1 MPYTVGGHFMP
12 TNERILGVRT
22 LSGLPPW
29 LLVAI
34 GFVVFAS
41 VSVGCR
47 LALRR
52 AASPERITEVEGYAG
67 KLLSVFGASFALLV
81 GFSITISWSAVSAG
95 QDAVDLQAGVAQQL
109 SWSASAMK
117 DQAGADVINA
127 NLRDFLNTVVS
138 DDQRHLAEGNVSE
151 LPSDEIFDTL
161 QSNVHRMAGQA
172 SADPVAS
179 GMVSA
184 AASLTASWSKV
195 TSVAQ
200 RRLPAVLVA
209 LILASGLCLAAAV
222 GMSALTVERPF
233 LMYLSALISAMS
245 IAVVLIIDF
254 PFIGIGVDLA
264 PLSVSASSI

>member
-1 MPYTVGGHFMP
+1 M
-12 TNERILGVRT
+12 RIL
-22 LSGLPPW
+22 SALPPW
-29 LLVAI
+29 LLIAI
-34 GFVVFAS
+34 GFVLFAS
-41 VSVGCR
+41 VSAGCR

-52 AASPERITEVEGYAG
+52 AASPERSTQVEGFAG
-67 KLLSVFGASFALLV
+67 KLLGVFGASFALLV
-81 GFSITISWSAVSAG
+81 GFSITITWSAVSAG

-109 SWSASAMK
+109 SWAASAMK
-117 DQAGADVINA
+117 DQAGADVIND
-127 NLRDFLNTVVS
+127 NLRDFLNTVVR
-138 DDQRHLAEGNVSE
+138 DDQRHLAEGNVSV

-161 QSNVHRMAGQA
+161 QNNVHRVASGQA
-172 SADPVAS
+172 NADPVAS

-184 AASLTASWSKV
+184 AASLTAAWSKV

-200 RRLPAVLVA
+200 RKLPTVLVA
-209 LILASGLCLAAAV
+209 LILASGLCLAAVV

-245 IAVVLIIDF
+245 IAVVLITDF

>member
-1 MPYTVGGHFMP
+1 M
-12 TNERILGVRT
+12 RT
-22 LSGLPPW
+22 LSALPPW
-29 LLVAI
+29 LLIAI
-34 GFVVFAS
+34 GFVLFAS

-52 AASPERITEVEGYAG
+52 AASPELSTQVEGYAG
-67 KLLSVFGASFALLV
+67 KLLGVFGASFALLV
-81 GFSITISWSAVSAG
+81 GFSITITWSAVSAG

-109 SWSASAMK
+109 SWAASAMQ
-117 DQAGADVINA
+117 DQAGADVIND
-127 NLRDFLNTVVS
+127 NLRDFLNTVVR
-138 DDQRHLAEGNVSE
+138 DDQRHLAEGNVSA

-161 QSNVHRMAGQA
+161 QNNVHRVASGQA
-172 SADPVAS
+172 NADPVAS

-184 AASLTASWSKV
+184 SASLTAAWSKV

-200 RRLPAVLVA
+200 RKLPAVLVA
-209 LILASGLCLAAAV
+209 LILASGLCLAAVV

-245 IAVVLIIDF
+245 IAAVLITDF
-254 PFIGIGVDLA
+254 PFIGIGVNLA

>member
-1 MPYTVGGHFMP
+1 MP
-12 TNERILGVRT
+12 TNERISGVRT
-22 LSGLPPW
+22 LSALPPW
-29 LLVAI
+29 LLIAI
-34 GFVVFAS
+34 GFVLFAS
-41 VSVGCR
+41 ISAGCR

-52 AASPERITEVEGYAG
+52 AASPERSTQVEGFAG
-67 KLLSVFGASFALLV
+67 KLLGVFGASFALIV
-81 GFSITISWSAVSAG
+81 GFSITITWSAVSAG

-109 SWSASAMK
+109 SWAASAMK
-117 DQAGADVINA
+117 DQAGADVINN
-127 NLRDFLNTVVS
+127 NLRDFLNTVVR
-138 DDQRHLAEGNVSE
+138 DDQPHLAEGNVSV
-151 LPSDEIFDTL
+151 LPSDDIFDTL
-161 QSNVHRMAGQA
+161 QNNVHRVASGQA

-184 AASLTASWSKV
+184 AASLTAAWSKV

-200 RRLPAVLVA
+200 RRLPVVLVA
-209 LILASGLCLAAAV
+209 LIFASGLCLAAAV

-245 IAVVLIIDF
+245 VAVVLITDF